1 MQNIGIEQ
9 TREFIV
15 SNFLYGESDKLAH
28 TTSFMGEGIIDST
41 GILELIGFLEATYQI
56 KIADHE
62 IYASEMLAVLNP
74 GGFVCAESRG
84 YAVLE
89 VVTVCRLIR

>member
-28 TTSFMGEGIIDST
+28 TTSFISEGIIDST
-41 GILELIGFLEATYQI
+41 GILELITFLEATYQI

-62 IYASEMLAVLNP
+62 IIPENMDSLASIEKFLLRVKN
-74 GGFVCAESRG
+74 
-84 YAVLE
+84 
-89 VVTVCRLIR
+89 